1 MWAVKLCSNKIIQ
14 FLTGCASKQVVLYNC
29 HKMVVVVAAVATV
42 QSYAHVQ
49 LMGLLFLSYPTLDLV
64 PKREHLVIIAWGF
77 FPSQM
82 PCLSPN

>member
-1 MWAVKLCSNKIIQ
+1 M
-14 FLTGCASKQVVLYNC
+14 YNC

-77 FPSQM
+77 FFQARCPACHPISSVKV
-82 PCLSPN
+82 LKETPN